1 MNLTGRRWT
10 WACAALGILCALL
23 VAATIWRESG
33 VGSRESAEG
42 VGSRESEVRSRESE
56 EPVESRKLKVDSL
69 KQGVAVASQ
78 QIQSPKPQITN
89 HPGPIQNPKS
99 KITNHLG
106 PIQNPKSPITNS
118 LKPLG
123 YVEKADG
130 RVEAIVED
138 DGQIYIVHEGEVFAD
153 KFRVLAISRTEVQVA
168 ATLVRESGVGSRESE
183 EPVERRELTVDSGLH
198 TLGPHTQL
206 GFVKRANG
214 QVETIVADGEHVRL
228 VRGETV
234 LAASIGT
241 RDSGIATRDSGEGF
255 RIQSVSRRIC
265 DPSCRRT
272 EVRSEEEPVDGR
284 ESTVESSMAGVRV
297 TTTREPKTPEA
308 LETEGNLS
316 DALQPEA
323 LGHFDRNPNRF
334 LDSKDDLNP
343 QTETVANQVADE
355 LGEEGSPDHRG
366 IQPPESSGASVSA
379 PPLPHQIGYVERVA
393 GQAEAIVAVGD
404 EVHFVREGEVFA
416 DRFRALS
423 VSPTRVEIEELPFES
438 SPPPMVALD
447 YGTTTPGVPQSRAPT
462 SHSPPGS
469 ASAGVGQ
476 TDVSS
481 GPGSPRQRPPPR
493 ASPNRVVRVAAR
505 AGARAGPVDAG
516 SEPAGERFTLKPF
529 GFAET
534 SDGETVAFVAVEG
547 EVFLV
552 RQGEAFAGRYRARR
566 VTAWAVEVAAESP
579 QRAVK
584 QPDRAPES
592 ASGKPAASTASN
604 VEALALRAPDLSARI
619 GIPDLEATALPGSSA
634 KGEEKGLSD
643 LRAPGFRLHSQA
655 AMLDNSNNPH

>member
-123 YVEKADG
+123 YVEKAGG

-138 DGQIYIVHEGEVFAD
+138 DGQVYIVHEGEVFAD

-183 EPVERRELTVDSGLH
+183 EPVERRELTVDSGLR

-228 VRGETV
+228 VRGEPV
-234 LAASIGT
+234 LLASIGT
-241 RDSGIATRDSGEGF
+241 RVPEQEVISLEPIARKEVESRQPRVDS
-255 RIQSVSRRIC
+255 
-265 DPSCRRT
+265 
-272 EVRSEEEPVDGR
+272 R
-284 ESTVESSMAGVRV
+284 ESKVESPLAVAIVPPNRQPRSDGHGQ
-297 TTTREPKTPEA
+297 
-308 LETEGNLS
+308 TESGLP
-316 DALQPEA
+316 DPLQPETLA
-323 LGHFDRNPNRF
+323 HFDRNSTRF
-334 LDSKDDLNP
+334 LDSKDDLSP

-355 LGEEGSPDHRG
+355 LGEEGSDQMA
-366 IQPPESSGASVSA
+366 IQPPETLDTPSSG
-379 PPLPHQIGYVERVA
+379 PPIPHQIGYIERVA

-423 VSPTRVEIEELPFES
+423 VSPTWVEIEELPFES

-584 QPDRAPES
+584 QPDRAPDS
-592 ASGKPAASTASN
+592 ASGKPTASTASN
-604 VEALALRAPDLSARI
+604 VEALALHAPDLSART